1 MTIIIIISVNVNSC
15 IHVCV
20 CVCVCVCSCT
30 QGATQ
35 LNEQEL
41 RNCIYIGPYTELLGE
56 LVAGAEMLRVNNAN
70 APNMRMRDRE
80 LCLRFF
86 AMLRTSPYGFR
97 TPVKSWLNEEIR
109 TNQYMEPSEAE
120 ALRSLFT
127 ETIGVAEAIFGSKAF
142 RPVKAGATKRIL
154 ASLSLGGSANDVG
167 DDSLGSGEINVSM
180 WDTLMYSFAI
190 RVSSAS
196 MRSGGE
202 NDDVVNRMLRASDQ
216 IRAAWLALISD
227 ENFKKLLLSNAKS
240 VVARHEIWEEK
251 LSAILLNTP

>member
-1 MTIIIIISVNVNSC
+1 M
-15 IHVCV
+15 
-20 CVCVCVCSCT
+20 
-30 QGATQ
+30 
-35 LNEQEL
+35 
-41 RNCIYIGPYTELLGE
+41 
-56 LVAGAEMLRVNNAN
+56 
-70 APNMRMRDRE
+70 
-80 LCLRFF
+80 
-86 AMLRTSPYGFR
+86 
-97 TPVKSWLNEEIR
+97 
-109 TNQYMEPSEAE
+109 
-120 ALRSLFT
+120 
-127 ETIGVAEAIFGSKAF
+127 
-142 RPVKAGATKRIL
+142 KAGATKRIL